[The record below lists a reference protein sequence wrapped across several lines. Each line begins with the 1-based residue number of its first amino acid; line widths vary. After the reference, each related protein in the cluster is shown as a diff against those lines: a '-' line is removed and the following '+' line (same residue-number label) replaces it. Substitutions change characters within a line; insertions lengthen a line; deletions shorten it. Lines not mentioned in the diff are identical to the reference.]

1 MGATNPKSVVFF
13 VAVLPQF
20 VDYPAGSIPLQL
32 GVLGAV
38 FLIIAVVSDSLWAM
52 AAGTAREWFARSP
65 RRVSSVK
72 ATGGALMI
80 GLGGTL
86 ALTGSKS

>member
-1 MGATNPKSVVFF
+1 MGVTNPKTIAFF

-20 VDYPAGSIPLQL
+20 VALEAGPVWSQLFLLRVAFQLIAFSCDSI
-32 GVLGAV
+32 
-38 FLIIAVVSDSLWAM
+38 WAL
-52 AAGTAREWFARSP
+52 AAGTARAWFAKSP
-65 RRVSSVK
+65 RCLSRMS
-72 ATGGALMI
+72 ATGGVMMI